1 MKAMDLLTGLN
12 NVRDSYVIGAEEFRQ
27 GKHNI
32 QIRRLSTRKVWL
44 VAAVIALMLLL
55 VGCAVVYMLR
65 LQDMKIGEEVITQEA
80 WVGPSGEYVPPTEW
94 VNSQLSLQG
103 YNGSPEQQAL
113 REWLDFKE
121 QYDPDGTL
129 MKENNM
135 NESGVP
141 EQYNI
146 TYDCYTFEMMDK
158 LNEILDKYHLKPLGT
173 WIYFDRWET
182 PLFYEALQLDS
193 LCRPDADVQG
203 MAGYFSPEG
212 SFHAVFGQALE
223 GDQEERLITYTY
235 AKNSYFYPYYSAMR
249 NIALWEE
256 WHYTTADGS
265 DVLLATYENALVI
278 ICDCGDGFIHISTEN
293 KMLNPPYDNT
303 AEPMTRQNAE
313 KIADSFNYSISPQPC
328 DPAEVEA
335 LRAKYPEPERQRHFM
350 IGFRMPPEADFWL
363 PPEEVADSFAHYISY
378 VLENRNTAGNRD
390 VDQLE
395 YCITDLNSDGKQE
408 VLLRYR
414 DTGKYREILQMV
426 EDPESGQQVVSVR
439 FINGYLYE
447 GPVFESVIDDT
458 GVDGFLY
465 YAYRDFRWNSI
476 ACLRYDP
483 EAKMWAQSSTKENTF
498 DAVWEPISESEATAF
513 RRSFT
518 PLSPDMKPLSQF
530 HMNAY

>member
-1 MKAMDLLTGLN
+1 MKAMDLLIGFGS
-12 NVRDSYVIGAEEFRQ
+12 VQDSYVISAEEFRQ
-27 GKHNI
+27 GK
-32 QIRRLSTRKVWL
+32 QKAQVKRLSTRKMWL
-44 VAAVIALMLLL
+44 IAAVIALMLLL
-55 VGCAVVYMLR
+55 VGCAVVYVLH

-80 WVGPSGEYVPPTEW
+80 WTGPSGEYVPSTEW
-94 VNSQLSLQG
+94 VNTQLSLQG

-141 EQYNI
+141 EQYYI

-158 LNEILDKYHLKPLGT
+158 LNEILDKYHLNALGT

-182 PLFYEALQLDS
+182 PLFYDALQLDS
-193 LCRPDADVQG
+193 LCRTDADVQR

-212 SFHAVFGQALE
+212 SFHAVFGQTLA

-249 NIALWEE
+249 NIELWEE

-293 KMLNPPYDNT
+293 NMLNPPFDNT

-328 DPAEVEA
+328 DPEEVEA
-335 LRAKYPEPERQRHFM
+335 MRVNYPEPERQSHFM
-350 IGFRMPPEADFWL
+350 IGFRIPPEADFWL

-378 VLENRNTAGNRD
+378 VLENRNAAGNRD
-390 VDQLE
+390 VDQLD
-395 YCITDLNSDGKQE
+395 YCITDLNGDGKQE

-426 EDPESGQQVVSVR
+426 EDPDSRQQVVSVR

-458 GVDGFLY
+458 KVDGFLY
-465 YAYRDFRWNSI
+465 YEYRDFDWNSI

-483 EAKMWAQSSTKENTF
+483 ETKTWTQSSSKGNTF
-498 DAVWEPISESEATAF
+498 DAIWEPISESEANAI
-513 RRSFT
+513 RRSYK
-518 PLSPDMKPLSQF
+518 PLSLDMKPLSQF
-530 HMNAY
+530 NMNG

>member
-1 MKAMDLLTGLN
+1 MTNLELFIALGGISAENL
-12 NVRDSYVIGAEEFRQ
+12 SGAEELQRNPPAHT
-27 GKHNI
+27 GRKPPM
-32 QIRRLSTRKVWL
+32 RRAVLIA
-44 VAAVIALMLLL
+44 AAVALTLLL
-55 VGCAVVYMLR
+55 VGCAVVYVLH

-80 WVGPSGEYVPPTEW
+80 WTGPSGEYVPPTEW
-94 VNSQLSLQG
+94 VSSQLSLQG
-103 YNGSPEQQAL
+103 YNGSPEQLAL

-121 QYDPDGTL
+121 QYDPGNIL
-129 MKENNM
+129 LKENNM

-182 PLFYEALQLDS
+182 PLFYDALQLDS
-193 LCRPDADVQG
+193 LCRTDADVQR

-212 SFHAVFGQALE
+212 SFHAVFGQTLA

-235 AKNSYFYPYYSAMR
+235 AKNQYFYPYYFAMR
-249 NIALWEE
+249 NIELWEQ
-256 WHYTTADGS
+256 WHYTTADGT
-265 DVLLATYENALVI
+265 DVLLATYENALII

-293 KMLNPPYDNT
+293 EMLNPPYDNT

-313 KIADSFNYSISPQPC
+313 KIANSFNYSISPQPC
-328 DPAEVEA
+328 DPEEVEA
-335 LRAKYPEPERQRHFM
+335 MRANYPEPERQSHFM
-350 IGFRMPPEADFWL
+350 IGFRIPPEADFWL

-378 VLENRNTAGNRD
+378 VLENRNAAGNRD

-395 YCITDLNSDGKQE
+395 YCITDLNSDGQPE

-426 EDPESGQQVVSVR
+426 EDPDSRQQVVSVR

-458 GVDGFLY
+458 KVDGFLY
-465 YAYRDFRWNSI
+465 YEYRDFDWNSI
-476 ACLRYDP
+476 ACLRYNP
-483 EAKMWAQSSTKENTF
+483 KTKGWTKSSTKGDTH
-498 DAVWEPISESEATAF
+498 DSVWETISESEAHAMQTAYT
-513 RRSFT
+513 SVC
-518 PLSPDMKPLSQF
+518 LEMKPLSQF
-530 HMNAY
+530 PMDR

>member
-1 MKAMDLLTGLN
+1 MTNLELFIALGGISAENL
-12 NVRDSYVIGAEEFRQ
+12 SGAEELQRKPPVHT
-27 GKHNI
+27 GKKNPM
-32 QIRRLSTRKVWL
+32 RRAVLIA
-44 VAAVIALMLLL
+44 AAVALALLL
-55 VGCAVVYMLR
+55 VGCAVVYVLH

-80 WVGPSGEYVPPTEW
+80 WIGPSGEYVPSTEW
-94 VNSQLSLQG
+94 VNTQLSLQG

-121 QYDPDGTL
+121 QYDPDGPL

-141 EQYNI
+141 EQYYI

-158 LNEILDKYHLKPLGT
+158 LNEILDKYNLNALGT

-182 PLFYEALQLDS
+182 PLFYDALQLDS
-193 LCRPDADVQG
+193 LYRTDADVQR

-212 SFHAVFGQALE
+212 SFHAVFGQTLA

-235 AKNSYFYPYYSAMR
+235 AKNQYFYPYYSAMR
-249 NIALWEE
+249 NIELWEQ
-256 WHYTTADGS
+256 WHYTTADGT

-278 ICDCGDGFIHISTEN
+278 ICDCGGGFIHISTEN
-293 KMLNPPYDNT
+293 EMLNPPYDNT

-313 KIADSFNYSISPQPC
+313 KIANSFNYSISPQPC
-328 DPAEVEA
+328 DPEEVEA
-335 LRAKYPEPERQRHFM
+335 MRANYPEPERQSHFM
-350 IGFRMPPEADFWL
+350 IGFRIPPEADFWL

-378 VLENRNTAGNRD
+378 VLENRNAAGNRD

-395 YCITDLNSDGKQE
+395 YCITDLNSDDQPE

-426 EDPESGQQVVSVR
+426 EDPDSRQQVVSVR

-447 GPVFESVIDDT
+447 GPFP
-458 GVDGFLY
+458 LQ
-465 YAYRDFRWNSI
+465 AH
-476 ACLRYDP
+476 ALRQDKGLRLSP
-483 EAKMWAQSSTKENTF
+483 
-498 DAVWEPISESEATAF
+498 AF
-513 RRSFT
+513 RRG
-518 PLSPDMKPLSQF
+518 SQ
-530 HMNAY
+530 

>member
-1 MKAMDLLTGLN
+1 MTNLELFIILGGISMENL
-12 NVRDSYVIGAEEFRQ
+12 SGAEELQRKPPVHT
-27 GKHNI
+27 GKKNPM
-32 QIRRLSTRKVWL
+32 RRAVLIA
-44 VAAVIALMLLL
+44 AAVALTLLL
-55 VGCAVVYMLR
+55 VGCAVVYVLH

-80 WVGPSGEYVPPTEW
+80 WTGPSGEYVPSTEW
-94 VNSQLSLQG
+94 VNTQLSLQG

-141 EQYNI
+141 EQYYI

-158 LNEILDKYHLKPLGT
+158 LNEILDKYHLNALGT

-182 PLFYEALQLDS
+182 PLFYDALQLDS
-193 LCRPDADVQG
+193 LCRTDADVQR

-212 SFHAVFGQALE
+212 SFHAVFGQTLA

-235 AKNSYFYPYYSAMR
+235 AKNQYFYPYYSAIR
-249 NIALWEE
+249 NIELWEQ
-256 WHYTTADGS
+256 WHYTTADGT

-293 KMLNPPYDNT
+293 EMLNPPYDNT

-313 KIADSFNYSISPQPC
+313 KIANSFNYSISPQPC
-328 DPAEVEA
+328 DPEEVEA
-335 LRAKYPEPERQRHFM
+335 MRANYPEPERQSHFM
-350 IGFRMPPEADFWL
+350 IGFRIPPEADFWL

-378 VLENRNTAGNRD
+378 VLENRNAAGNRD

-395 YCITDLNSDGKQE
+395 YCITDLNSDGRPE

-426 EDPESGQQVVSVR
+426 KDPDSGQPVVSIR

-458 GVDGFLY
+458 KVDGFLY
-465 YAYRDFRWNSI
+465 YEYRDFDWNSI
-476 ACLRYDP
+476 ACLRYNP
-483 EAKMWAQSSTKENTF
+483 KTKEWTKSSTKGDTH
-498 DAVWEPISESEATAF
+498 DAVWETISESEANVMQSAY
-513 RRSFT
+513 T
-518 PLSPDMKPLSQF
+518 PLCLEMKPLSQF
-530 HMNAY
+530 PMDG

>member
-1 MKAMDLLTGLN
+1 MTNLELFIALGGISAENL
-12 NVRDSYVIGAEEFRQ
+12 SGAEELQRNPSAHT
-27 GKHNI
+27 GRKPPM
-32 QIRRLSTRKVWL
+32 RRAVLIA
-44 VAAVIALMLLL
+44 AAVALTLLL
-55 VGCAVVYMLR
+55 VGCAVVYVLH

-80 WVGPSGEYVPPTEW
+80 WTGPSGEYVPSTEW
-94 VNSQLSLQG
+94 VNTQLSLQG

-121 QYDPDGTL
+121 RYDPGNIL
-129 MKENNM
+129 LKENNM

-182 PLFYEALQLDS
+182 PLFYDALQLDS
-193 LCRPDADVQG
+193 LCRTDADVQR

-212 SFHAVFGQALE
+212 SFHAVFGQTLA

-235 AKNSYFYPYYSAMR
+235 AKNQYFYPYYSAIR
-249 NIALWEE
+249 NIELWEQ
-256 WHYTTADGS
+256 WHYTTADGT

-293 KMLNPPYDNT
+293 EMLNPPYDNT

-313 KIADSFNYSISPQPC
+313 KIANSFNYSISPQPC
-328 DPAEVEA
+328 DPEEVEA
-335 LRAKYPEPERQRHFM
+335 MRANYPEPERQSHFM
-350 IGFRMPPEADFWL
+350 IGFRIPPEADFWL

-378 VLENRNTAGNRD
+378 VLENRNAAGNRD

-395 YCITDLNSDGKQE
+395 YCITDLNSDGRPE

-426 EDPESGQQVVSVR
+426 KDPDSGQPVVSIR

-458 GVDGFLY
+458 KVDGFLY
-465 YAYRDFRWNSI
+465 YEYRDFDWNSI
-476 ACLRYDP
+476 ACLRYNP
-483 EAKMWAQSSTKENTF
+483 KTKEWTKSSTKGDTH
-498 DAVWEPISESEATAF
+498 DAVWETISESEANVIQSAY
-513 RRSFT
+513 T
-518 PLSPDMKPLSQF
+518 PLCLEMKPLSQF
-530 HMNAY
+530 PMDG